1 MAQDWRDELIAELR
15 RENAE
20 LKQQLA
26 LALKRIADLERQL
39 GRSSRNSGQ
48 PPSADSPGQR
58 EERPKK
64 PPTGRKRGGQPG
76 HKARMRALLP
86 AEKVTSTEDHF
97 PPQCLTCGDKLPRR
111 KDESPVIHQV
121 IELPEIVPDVTEHR
135 LHRVCCGG
143 CGRVSCATLPEG
155 VPAWMLGP
163 RLMALIALLTGF
175 FHLSRRQA
183 RSLLGDLLGVSISLG
198 ALSRFE
204 DRVSSA
210 LEAPVDQAH
219 EHAVAQRIKH
229 ADGTTWRRAG
239 KHRALWVLA
248 TELSTVFKIT
258 ADGALKT
265 VQGFL
270 RLASGFLVSDRG
282 GQFLFWA
289 MERRQIC
296 WAHLMRKFVEF
307 SESKNEAAAE
317 IGRGLVLLTQL
328 LFSEWHRVRDG
339 TLSRAKFQRKMDA
352 LAPHVERL
360 LERGAALGMR
370 GLSGSCENILEHKAA
385 LWTFV
390 RVPGIEPTNNHSEQ
404 ELRGFVIWRKLC
416 LGSQSDRG
424 ERFAERIMTV
434 VHTLR
439 KQKRHVL
446 SFLTDACTAML
457 RRQPPPQLVS

>member
-1 MAQDWRDELIAELR
+1 VAQDVRDELIAELR

-20 LKQQLA
+20 LRGQLA
-26 LALKRIADLERQL
+26 AALSRIADLERQL

-48 PPSADSPGQR
+48 PPSADTPAQR
-58 EERPKK
+58 DERPKK
-64 PPTGRKRGGQPG
+64 VASGRKPGGQPG
-76 HKARMRALLP
+76 HKARMRVLLP
-86 AEKVTSTEDHF
+86 VERVTRTEEHF
-97 PPQCLTCGDKLPRR
+97 PPRCLSCGDKLPRR
-111 KDESPVIHQV
+111 KDDSPVIHQV
-121 IELPEIVPDVTEHR
+121 VELPEIQPDVTEHR
-135 LHRVCCGG
+135 LHRVCCGR
-143 CGRVSCATLPEG
+143 CGRVSCGTLPAG

-163 RLMALIALLTGF
+163 RLMAFVALLTGY

-183 RSLLGDLLGVSISLG
+183 RSLVSDLLGVSISLG
-198 ALSRFE
+198 ALSQFE

-210 LEAPVDQAH
+210 LAGPVEQAH
-219 EHAVAQRIKH
+219 RHAASQPVKH

-258 ADGALKT
+258 ADGALDT
-265 VQGFL
+265 VRRFL
-270 RLASGFLVSDRG
+270 RRASGILVSDRG

-289 MERRQIC
+289 MARRQIC

-307 SESKNEAAAE
+307 SESRNEAAAE
-317 IGRGLVLLTQL
+317 LGRGLVLLAQL

-339 TLSRAKFQRKMDA
+339 TLSRHNFERKMDA

-360 LERGAALGMR
+360 LERGVALGLR
-370 GLSGSCENILEHKAA
+370 GISGSCEDVLAHRAA

-390 RVPGIEPTNNHSEQ
+390 RVPGVEPTNNHSEQ
-404 ELRGFVIWRKLC
+404 ELRGFVLWRKIC

-439 KQKRHVL
+439 KQRRHVL

-457 RRQPPPQLVS
+457 RNQPPPQLVS